1 MQKVLIVEDEEG
13 LVEFL
18 ELELKYEG
26 YLVDV
31 AYDGR
36 TGLDKATKQDYDI
49 ILLDLMMPGL
59 NGIEVCRR
67 LRTTKNTPV
76 IMLTAKDSVMDRV
89 MGLDNGADDYLSKPF
104 AIEELFARM
113 RVIFRRQENNKVL
126 DQKRILAFKEIE
138 LDMESRIVIKE
149 KKLIELTNKE
159 FELLAIFMRNINKVL
174 TRDILLEKV
183 WGYDSVVETNVVD
196 VYVRYL
202 RNKLSAEDKELYIQ
216 TIRGVGYV
224 MRDV

>member
-113 RVIFRRQENNKVL
+113 RVIFRRQENNKIL

-149 KKLIELTNKE
+149 KI
-159 FELLAIFMRNINKVL
+159 
-174 TRDILLEKV
+174 
-183 WGYDSVVETNVVD
+183 
-196 VYVRYL
+196 
-202 RNKLSAEDKELYIQ
+202 
-216 TIRGVGYV
+216 
-224 MRDV
+224 

>member
-26 YLVDV
+26 YLVDI

-113 RVIFRRQENNKVL
+113 RVIFRRQENNKIL

-149 KKLIELTNKE
+149 KNLIELTNKE

-174 TRDILLEKV
+174 TRDILLEQV